1 MSENNYFSPVFVND
15 INERLEKN
23 FSDEAVRK
31 QNFNTI
37 QNIAENLNIGKK
49 FKVPQA
55 ELLYLL
61 CEKNPLELYR
71 IRQISEK
78 FKDIEHN
85 LDGSEDDKNLL
96 CRVLSNYFKEQM
108 NIDPDGLLVDKIAE
122 TFPKVLDYARDDDIT
137 ISVFYNTHHE
147 TNVTFNKR
155 EIIDKFYSVDY
166 GVLVANL
173 GQVKTPIFS
182 KRNLKEAEYEVKRL
196 DIMSQAIDSLT
207 PAKFMLFAL
216 HFDKY
221 IEKLPDIDDDL
232 AIGAIKNVVPVIKN
246 GKNKI
251 LNSVGNIWG
260 TDISDH
266 GSSGFV
272 FRCLTSRVT
281 PYNIT
286 RLCRIAEQIPSSD
299 ENRFEQ
305 IRLDAIAVN
314 DAFPRLRSYIHNQQP
329 QQHKLLKRMVLYYD
343 AVKGLNPE
351 LDVSYRTAK
360 LQRIVNYI
368 EANSPDYNISAD
380 DLFNIKKYDAQTRD
394 SQSNQTTNIEVLR
407 RLMNN
412 TTPRT
417 LETPQINDPYTK
429 HLLEELMDIEFPF
442 VRHDTYGLY
451 LQKLNNH
458 LERKMK
464 AGSIGIQPKTINSIL
479 WSERRGFL
487 LLQDMDAGYQLHAFK
502 TPWFKEILRFYELTN
517 SSQDTPNSDLNK
529 FLASIKDS
537 EMEEAYIKISHR
549 ISNEI
554 VALTQRQKK
563 DAMEYSQYIGKLN
576 ISDSEKEKQQKKI
589 KRLSGHKSRTQS
601 FRLQSGQCPVQLH
614 FAQAHALQGTGRLYE
629 KTAGKPHR
637 HRHQRLSNKEAA
649 QIAETGKANVPHQRH
664 IHYARKRA

>member
-576 ISDSEKEKQQKKI
+576 ISDSEKEKQQKKLKTSLDI
-589 KRLSGHKSRTQS
+589 KVGRNLSGYSLANALFNCISPKRTPYKALADYMKRRQESRTGIVIRDYLIKKQ
-601 FRLQSGQCPVQLH
+601 
-614 FAQAHALQGTGRLYE
+614 
-629 KTAGKPHR
+629 HR
-637 HRHQRLSNKEAA
+637 
-649 QIAETGKANVPHQRH
+649 
-664 IHYARKRA
+664 

>member
-1 MSENNYFSPVFVND
+1 MSENNYLSPVFVND

-23 FSDEAVRK
+23 FSDEEVRK

-37 QNIAENLNIGKK
+37 QNIAKNLNIGKK

-232 AIGAIKNVVPVIKN
+232 AVGAIKNVVPVIKN

-272 FRCLTSRVT
+272 FRCLTSKVT

-368 EANSPDYNISAD
+368 EANSPDYNINAD

-589 KRLSGHKSRTQS
+589 KDSLDIKVGRNLSGYSLANALFNCISPKRTPYKALADYMKRRQESRTGIVIRDYLIKKQ
-601 FRLQSGQCPVQLH
+601 
-614 FAQAHALQGTGRLYE
+614 
-629 KTAGKPHR
+629 HR
-637 HRHQRLSNKEAA
+637 
-649 QIAETGKANVPHQRH
+649 
-664 IHYARKRA
+664 

>member
-1 MSENNYFSPVFVND
+1 MSENNYLSPVFVND

-23 FSDEAVRK
+23 FSDEEVRK

-37 QNIAENLNIGKK
+37 QNIAKNLNIGKK

-85 LDGSEDDKNLL
+85 IDGSEDDKNLL

-108 NIDPDGLLVDKIAE
+108 NIDPNGLLVDKIAE

-232 AIGAIKNVVPVIKN
+232 AVGAIKNVVPVIKN

-272 FRCLTSRVT
+272 FRCLTSKVT

-368 EANSPDYNISAD
+368 EANSPDYNINAD

-517 SSQDTPNSDLNK
+517 SSQDTPDSDLNK

-576 ISDSEKEKQQKKI
+576 ISDGEKEKQQKKI
-589 KRLSGHKSRTQS
+589 KDSLDIKVGRNLSGYSLANALFNCISPKRTPYKALADYMKRRQESRTGIVIRDYLIKKQ
-601 FRLQSGQCPVQLH
+601 
-614 FAQAHALQGTGRLYE
+614 
-629 KTAGKPHR
+629 HR
-637 HRHQRLSNKEAA
+637 
-649 QIAETGKANVPHQRH
+649 
-664 IHYARKRA
+664 

>member
-1 MSENNYFSPVFVND
+1 MSENNYLSPVFVND

-23 FSDEAVRK
+23 FSDEEVRK

-37 QNIAENLNIGKK
+37 QNIAKNLNIGKK

-108 NIDPDGLLVDKIAE
+108 NIDPDGLLVNKITE

-182 KRNLKEAEYEVKRL
+182 RRNLKEAEYEVKRL

-232 AIGAIKNVVPVIKN
+232 AVGAIKNVVPVIKN

-368 EANSPDYNISAD
+368 EANSPDYNINAD

-589 KRLSGHKSRTQS
+589 KDSLDIKVGRNLSGYSLANALFNCISPKRTPYKALADYMKRRQESRTGIVIRDYLIKKQ
-601 FRLQSGQCPVQLH
+601 
-614 FAQAHALQGTGRLYE
+614 
-629 KTAGKPHR
+629 HR
-637 HRHQRLSNKEAA
+637 
-649 QIAETGKANVPHQRH
+649 
-664 IHYARKRA
+664 

>member
-1 MSENNYFSPVFVND
+1 MSENNYLSPVFVND

-23 FSDEAVRK
+23 FSDEEVRK

-37 QNIAENLNIGKK
+37 QNIAKNLNIGKK

-85 LDGSEDDKNLL
+85 IDGSEDDKNLL

-108 NIDPDGLLVDKIAE
+108 NIDPNGLLVDKIAE

-576 ISDSEKEKQQKKI
+576 ISDGEKEKQQKKI
-589 KRLSGHKSRTQS
+589 KDSLDIKVGRNLSGYSLANALFNCISPKRTPYKALADYMKRRQESRTGIVIRDYLIKKQ
-601 FRLQSGQCPVQLH
+601 
-614 FAQAHALQGTGRLYE
+614 
-629 KTAGKPHR
+629 HR
-637 HRHQRLSNKEAA
+637 
-649 QIAETGKANVPHQRH
+649 
-664 IHYARKRA
+664 

>member
-232 AIGAIKNVVPVIKN
+232 AVGAIKNVVPVIKN

-368 EANSPDYNISAD
+368 EANSPDYNINAD

-576 ISDSEKEKQQKKI
+576 ISDGEKEKQQKKI
-589 KRLSGHKSRTQS
+589 KDSLDIKVGRNLSGYSLANALFNCISPKRTPYKALADYMKRRQESRTGIVIRDYLIKKQ
-601 FRLQSGQCPVQLH
+601 
-614 FAQAHALQGTGRLYE
+614 
-629 KTAGKPHR
+629 HR
-637 HRHQRLSNKEAA
+637 
-649 QIAETGKANVPHQRH
+649 
-664 IHYARKRA
+664 

>member
-1 MSENNYFSPVFVND
+1 MLAFIHSLTQQTVFTMSENNYLSPVFVND

-23 FSDEAVRK
+23 FSDEEVRK

-37 QNIAENLNIGKK
+37 QNIAKNLNIGKK

-85 LDGSEDDKNLL
+85 IDGSEDDKNLL

-108 NIDPDGLLVDKIAE
+108 NIDPNGLLVDKIAE

-232 AIGAIKNVVPVIKN
+232 AVGAIKNVVPVIKN

-272 FRCLTSRVT
+272 FRCLTSKVT

-368 EANSPDYNISAD
+368 EANSPDYNINAD

-576 ISDSEKEKQQKKI
+576 ISDGEKEKQQKKI
-589 KRLSGHKSRTQS
+589 KDSLDIKVGRNLSGYSLANALFNCISPKRTPYKALADYMKRRQESRTGIVIRDYLIKKQ
-601 FRLQSGQCPVQLH
+601 
-614 FAQAHALQGTGRLYE
+614 
-629 KTAGKPHR
+629 HR
-637 HRHQRLSNKEAA
+637 
-649 QIAETGKANVPHQRH
+649 
-664 IHYARKRA
+664 

>member
-221 IEKLPDIDDDL
+221 TEKLPDIDDDL

-589 KRLSGHKSRTQS
+589 KDSLDIKVGRNLSGYSLANALFNCISPKRTPYKALADYMKRRQESRTGIVIRDYLIKKQ
-601 FRLQSGQCPVQLH
+601 
-614 FAQAHALQGTGRLYE
+614 
-629 KTAGKPHR
+629 HR
-637 HRHQRLSNKEAA
+637 
-649 QIAETGKANVPHQRH
+649 
-664 IHYARKRA
+664 

>member
-23 FSDEAVRK
+23 FSDEELRK

-37 QNIAENLNIGKK
+37 QNIAKNLNIGKK

-108 NIDPDGLLVDKIAE
+108 NIDPDGLLVNKITE

-182 KRNLKEAEYEVKRL
+182 RRNLKEAEYEVKRL

-232 AIGAIKNVVPVIKN
+232 AVGAIKNVVPVIKN

-589 KRLSGHKSRTQS
+589 KDSLDIKVGRNLSGYSLANALFNCISPKRTPYKALADYMKRRQESRTGIVIRDYLIKKQ
-601 FRLQSGQCPVQLH
+601 
-614 FAQAHALQGTGRLYE
+614 
-629 KTAGKPHR
+629 HR
-637 HRHQRLSNKEAA
+637 
-649 QIAETGKANVPHQRH
+649 
-664 IHYARKRA
+664 

>member
-549 ISNEI
+549 ISIEI
-554 VALTQRQKK
+554 VALTQSQKK
-563 DAMEYSQYIGKLN
+563 DAMEYSQYVGKLN

-589 KRLSGHKSRTQS
+589 KDSLDIKVGRNLSGYSLANALFNCISPKRTPYKALADYMKRRQESRTGIVIRDYLIKKQ
-601 FRLQSGQCPVQLH
+601 
-614 FAQAHALQGTGRLYE
+614 
-629 KTAGKPHR
+629 HR
-637 HRHQRLSNKEAA
+637 
-649 QIAETGKANVPHQRH
+649 
-664 IHYARKRA
+664 

>member
-429 HLLEELMDIEFPF
+429 HLLEELMVIEFPF

-589 KRLSGHKSRTQS
+589 KDSLDIKVGRNLSGYSLANALFNCISPKRTPYKALADYMKRRQESRTGIVIRDYLIKKQ
-601 FRLQSGQCPVQLH
+601 
-614 FAQAHALQGTGRLYE
+614 
-629 KTAGKPHR
+629 HR
-637 HRHQRLSNKEAA
+637 
-649 QIAETGKANVPHQRH
+649 
-664 IHYARKRA
+664 

>member
-182 KRNLKEAEYEVKRL
+182 TRNLKEAEYEVKRL

-589 KRLSGHKSRTQS
+589 KDSLDIKVGRNLSGYSLANALFNCISPKRTPYKALADYMKRRQESRTGIVIRDYLIKKQ
-601 FRLQSGQCPVQLH
+601 
-614 FAQAHALQGTGRLYE
+614 
-629 KTAGKPHR
+629 HR
-637 HRHQRLSNKEAA
+637 
-649 QIAETGKANVPHQRH
+649 
-664 IHYARKRA
+664 

>member
-1 MSENNYFSPVFVND
+1 MSENNYLSPVFVND

-23 FSDEAVRK
+23 FSDEEVRK

-37 QNIAENLNIGKK
+37 QNIAKNLNIGKK

-108 NIDPDGLLVDKIAE
+108 NIDPDGLLVNKITE

-182 KRNLKEAEYEVKRL
+182 RRNLKEAEYEVKRL

-232 AIGAIKNVVPVIKN
+232 AVGAIKNVVPVIKN

-368 EANSPDYNISAD
+368 EANSPDYNINAD

-576 ISDSEKEKQQKKI
+576 I
-589 KRLSGHKSRTQS
+589 LS
-601 FRLQSGQCPVQLH
+601 L
-614 FAQAHALQGTGRLYE
+614 
-629 KTAGKPHR
+629 
-637 HRHQRLSNKEAA
+637 
-649 QIAETGKANVPHQRH
+649 IH
-664 IHYARKRA
+664 I

>member
-1 MSENNYFSPVFVND
+1 MSENNYLSPVFVND

-23 FSDEAVRK
+23 FSDEEVRK

-37 QNIAENLNIGKK
+37 QNIAKNLNIGKK

-108 NIDPDGLLVDKIAE
+108 NIDPDGLLVNKITE

-182 KRNLKEAEYEVKRL
+182 RRNLKEAEYEVKRL

-232 AIGAIKNVVPVIKN
+232 AVGAIKNVVPVIKN

-368 EANSPDYNISAD
+368 EANSPDYNINAD

-563 DAMEYSQYIGKLN
+563 MPWN
-576 ISDSEKEKQQKKI
+576 IRSIS
-589 KRLSGHKSRTQS
+589 
-601 FRLQSGQCPVQLH
+601 
-614 FAQAHALQGTGRLYE
+614 
-629 KTAGKPHR
+629 
-637 HRHQRLSNKEAA
+637 
-649 QIAETGKANVPHQRH
+649 AN
-664 IHYARKRA
+664 

>member
-221 IEKLPDIDDDL
+221 IEKLPEIDDDL

-517 SSQDTPNSDLNK
+517 SSQGTPNSDLNK

-589 KRLSGHKSRTQS
+589 KDSLDIKVGRNLSGYSLANALFNCISPKRTPYKALADYMKRRQESRTGIVIRDYLIKKQ
-601 FRLQSGQCPVQLH
+601 
-614 FAQAHALQGTGRLYE
+614 
-629 KTAGKPHR
+629 HR
-637 HRHQRLSNKEAA
+637 
-649 QIAETGKANVPHQRH
+649 
-664 IHYARKRA
+664 

>member
-108 NIDPDGLLVDKIAE
+108 NIDPDGLLVNKITE
-122 TFPKVLDYARDDDIT
+122 TFPKVLDYARNDDIT

-232 AIGAIKNVVPVIKN
+232 AVGAIKNVVPVIKN

-368 EANSPDYNISAD
+368 EANSPDYNINAD

-576 ISDSEKEKQQKKI
+576 ISDGEKEKQQKKI
-589 KRLSGHKSRTQS
+589 KDSLDIKVGRNLSGYSLANALFNCISPKRTPYKALADYMKRRQESRTGIVIRDYLIKKQ
-601 FRLQSGQCPVQLH
+601 
-614 FAQAHALQGTGRLYE
+614 
-629 KTAGKPHR
+629 HR
-637 HRHQRLSNKEAA
+637 
-649 QIAETGKANVPHQRH
+649 
-664 IHYARKRA
+664 

>member
-417 LETPQINDPYTK
+417 LESPQINDPYTK

-589 KRLSGHKSRTQS
+589 KDSLDIKVGRNLSGYSLANALFNCISPKRTPYKALADYMKRRQESRTGIVIRDYLIKKQ
-601 FRLQSGQCPVQLH
+601 
-614 FAQAHALQGTGRLYE
+614 
-629 KTAGKPHR
+629 HR
-637 HRHQRLSNKEAA
+637 
-649 QIAETGKANVPHQRH
+649 
-664 IHYARKRA
+664 

>member
-196 DIMSQAIDSLT
+196 YIMSQAIDSLT

-589 KRLSGHKSRTQS
+589 KDSLDIKVGRNLSGYSLANALFNCISPKRTPYKALADYMKRRQESRTGIVIRDYLIKKQ
-601 FRLQSGQCPVQLH
+601 
-614 FAQAHALQGTGRLYE
+614 
-629 KTAGKPHR
+629 HR
-637 HRHQRLSNKEAA
+637 
-649 QIAETGKANVPHQRH
+649 
-664 IHYARKRA
+664 

>member
-96 CRVLSNYFKEQM
+96 CRVLSYYFKEQM
-108 NIDPDGLLVDKIAE
+108 NIVPDGLLVDKIAE
-122 TFPKVLDYARDDDIT
+122 TFPKVLDFARDDDIT

-368 EANSPDYNISAD
+368 EANSPDYNINAD

-589 KRLSGHKSRTQS
+589 KDSLDIKVGRNLSGYSLANALFNCISPKRTPYKALADYMKRRQESRTGIVIRDYLIKKQ
-601 FRLQSGQCPVQLH
+601 
-614 FAQAHALQGTGRLYE
+614 
-629 KTAGKPHR
+629 HR
-637 HRHQRLSNKEAA
+637 
-649 QIAETGKANVPHQRH
+649 
-664 IHYARKRA
+664 

>member
-1 MSENNYFSPVFVND
+1 MSENNYLSPVFVND

-23 FSDEAVRK
+23 FSDEEVRK

-37 QNIAENLNIGKK
+37 QNIAKNLNIGKK

-85 LDGSEDDKNLL
+85 IDGSEDDKNLL

-108 NIDPDGLLVDKIAE
+108 NIDPNGLLVDKIAE
-122 TFPKVLDYARDDDIT
+122 TFPKVLDYARDDNIT

-232 AIGAIKNVVPVIKN
+232 AVGAIKNVVPVIKN

-272 FRCLTSRVT
+272 FRCLTSKVT

-368 EANSPDYNISAD
+368 EANSPDYNINAD

-576 ISDSEKEKQQKKI
+576 ISDGEKEKQQKKI
-589 KRLSGHKSRTQS
+589 KDSLDIKVGRNLSGYSLANALFNCISPKRTPYKALADYMKRRQESRTGIVIRDYLIKKQ
-601 FRLQSGQCPVQLH
+601 
-614 FAQAHALQGTGRLYE
+614 
-629 KTAGKPHR
+629 HR
-637 HRHQRLSNKEAA
+637 
-649 QIAETGKANVPHQRH
+649 
-664 IHYARKRA
+664 

>member
-1 MSENNYFSPVFVND
+1 MSENNYLSPVFVND

-23 FSDEAVRK
+23 FSDEEVRK

-37 QNIAENLNIGKK
+37 QNIAKNLNIGKK

-78 FKDIEHN
+78 FKDIKHN

-108 NIDPDGLLVDKIAE
+108 NIDPDGLLVNKITE

-182 KRNLKEAEYEVKRL
+182 RRNLKEAEYEVKRL

-232 AIGAIKNVVPVIKN
+232 AVGAIKNVVPVIKN

-368 EANSPDYNISAD
+368 EANSPDYNINAD

-576 ISDSEKEKQQKKI
+576 ISDGEKEKQQKKI
-589 KRLSGHKSRTQS
+589 KDSLDIKVGRNLSGYSLANALFNCISPKRTPYKALADYMKRRQESRTGIVIRDYLIKKQ
-601 FRLQSGQCPVQLH
+601 
-614 FAQAHALQGTGRLYE
+614 
-629 KTAGKPHR
+629 HR
-637 HRHQRLSNKEAA
+637 
-649 QIAETGKANVPHQRH
+649 
-664 IHYARKRA
+664 

>member
-1 MSENNYFSPVFVND
+1 MSENNYLSPVFVND

-23 FSDEAVRK
+23 FSDEEVRK

-37 QNIAENLNIGKK
+37 QNIAKNLNIGKK

-85 LDGSEDDKNLL
+85 IDGSEDDKNLL

-108 NIDPDGLLVDKIAE
+108 NIDPNGLLVDKIAE

-232 AIGAIKNVVPVIKN
+232 AVGAIKNVVPVIKN

-272 FRCLTSRVT
+272 FRCLTSKVT

-360 LQRIVNYI
+360 LQRIVNNI
-368 EANSPDYNISAD
+368 ETNSPDYNISAD

-589 KRLSGHKSRTQS
+589 KDSLDIKVGRNLSGYSLANALFNCISPKRTPYKALADYMKRRQESRTGIVIRDYLIKKQ
-601 FRLQSGQCPVQLH
+601 
-614 FAQAHALQGTGRLYE
+614 
-629 KTAGKPHR
+629 HR
-637 HRHQRLSNKEAA
+637 
-649 QIAETGKANVPHQRH
+649 
-664 IHYARKRA
+664 

>member
-1 MSENNYFSPVFVND
+1 MNENNYFSPVFVND

-576 ISDSEKEKQQKKI
+576 ISDGEKEKQQKKI
-589 KRLSGHKSRTQS
+589 KDSLDIKVGRNLSGYSLANALFNCISPKRTPYKALADYMKRRQESRTGIVIRDYLIKKQ
-601 FRLQSGQCPVQLH
+601 
-614 FAQAHALQGTGRLYE
+614 
-629 KTAGKPHR
+629 HR
-637 HRHQRLSNKEAA
+637 
-649 QIAETGKANVPHQRH
+649 
-664 IHYARKRA
+664 

>member
-85 LDGSEDDKNLL
+85 IDGSEDDKILL

-108 NIDPDGLLVDKIAE
+108 NIDPNGLLVDKIAE

-232 AIGAIKNVVPVIKN
+232 AVGAIKNVVPVIKN

-272 FRCLTSRVT
+272 FRCLTSKVT

-368 EANSPDYNISAD
+368 EANSPDYNINAD

-576 ISDSEKEKQQKKI
+576 ISDGEKEKQQKKI
-589 KRLSGHKSRTQS
+589 KDSLDIKVGRNLSGYSLANALFNCISPKRTPYKALADYMKRRQESRTGIVIRDYLIKKQ
-601 FRLQSGQCPVQLH
+601 
-614 FAQAHALQGTGRLYE
+614 
-629 KTAGKPHR
+629 HR
-637 HRHQRLSNKEAA
+637 
-649 QIAETGKANVPHQRH
+649 
-664 IHYARKRA
+664 

>member
-49 FKVPQA
+49 FKVQQA

-589 KRLSGHKSRTQS
+589 KDSLDIKVGRNLSGYSLANALFNCISPKRTPYKALADYMKRRQESRTGIVIRDYLIKKQ
-601 FRLQSGQCPVQLH
+601 
-614 FAQAHALQGTGRLYE
+614 
-629 KTAGKPHR
+629 HR
-637 HRHQRLSNKEAA
+637 
-649 QIAETGKANVPHQRH
+649 
-664 IHYARKRA
+664 

>member
-1 MSENNYFSPVFVND
+1 MSENNYLSPVFVND

-23 FSDEAVRK
+23 FSDEEVRK

-37 QNIAENLNIGKK
+37 QNIAKNLNIGKK

-108 NIDPDGLLVDKIAE
+108 NIDPNGLLVDKIAE

-232 AIGAIKNVVPVIKN
+232 AVGAIKNVVPVIKN

-272 FRCLTSRVT
+272 FRCLTSKVT

-368 EANSPDYNISAD
+368 EANSPDYNINAD

-576 ISDSEKEKQQKKI
+576 ISDGEKEKQQKKI
-589 KRLSGHKSRTQS
+589 KDSLDIKVGRNLSGYSLANALFNCISPKRTPYKALADYMKRRQESRTGIVIRDYLIKKQ
-601 FRLQSGQCPVQLH
+601 
-614 FAQAHALQGTGRLYE
+614 
-629 KTAGKPHR
+629 HR
-637 HRHQRLSNKEAA
+637 
-649 QIAETGKANVPHQRH
+649 
-664 IHYARKRA
+664 

>member
-1 MSENNYFSPVFVND
+1 MSENNYLSPVFVND

-23 FSDEAVRK
+23 FSDEEVRK

-37 QNIAENLNIGKK
+37 QNIAKNLNIGKK

-108 NIDPDGLLVDKIAE
+108 NIDPDGLLVNKITE

-232 AIGAIKNVVPVIKN
+232 AVGAIKNVVPVIKN

-368 EANSPDYNISAD
+368 EANSPDYNINAD

-576 ISDSEKEKQQKKI
+576 ISDGEKEKQQKKLKTLWI
-589 KRLSGHKSRTQS
+589 SRSDATFPATVWPMPCSTAFRPSARLTR
-601 FRLQSGQCPVQLH
+601 RWP
-614 FAQAHALQGTGRLYE
+614 
-629 KTAGKPHR
+629 
-637 HRHQRLSNKEAA
+637 
-649 QIAETGKANVPHQRH
+649 I
-664 IHYARKRA
+664 I

>member
-1 MSENNYFSPVFVND
+1 MSENNYLSPVFVND

-23 FSDEAVRK
+23 FSDEEVRK

-37 QNIAENLNIGKK
+37 QNIAKNLNIGKK

-85 LDGSEDDKNLL
+85 IDGSEDDKNLL

-108 NIDPDGLLVDKIAE
+108 NIDPNGLLVDKIAE

-221 IEKLPDIDDDL
+221 IEKLPGIDDDL
-232 AIGAIKNVVPVIKN
+232 AVGAIKNVVPVIKN

-272 FRCLTSRVT
+272 FRCLTSKVT

-368 EANSPDYNISAD
+368 EANSPDYNINAD

-576 ISDSEKEKQQKKI
+576 ISDGEKEKQQKKI
-589 KRLSGHKSRTQS
+589 KDSLDIKVGRNLSGYSLANALFNCISPKRTPYKALADYMKRRQESRTGIVIRDYLIKKQ
-601 FRLQSGQCPVQLH
+601 
-614 FAQAHALQGTGRLYE
+614 
-629 KTAGKPHR
+629 HR
-637 HRHQRLSNKEAA
+637 
-649 QIAETGKANVPHQRH
+649 
-664 IHYARKRA
+664 

>member
-1 MSENNYFSPVFVND
+1 MNENNHLSPAFVND

-23 FSDEAVRK
+23 FSDETVRK
-31 QNFNTI
+31 KNFNTI

-61 CEKNPLELYR
+61 CEKNPPELYR

-85 LDGSEDDKNLL
+85 LDGNEDDKNLL
-96 CRVLSNYFKEQM
+96 CRVLSNYCKEQM
-108 NIDPDGLLVDKIAE
+108 NIDSDGLLIDKIAE

-147 TNVTFNKR
+147 TNVTFSKR

-343 AVKGLNPE
+343 AVKGLNPG

-380 DLFNIKKYDAQTRD
+380 DLFNIKKYDAQARD

-429 HLLEELMDIEFPF
+429 HLIEELMDIEFPF
-442 VRHDTYGLY
+442 VRHETYGLY

-502 TPWFKEILRFYELTN
+502 KPWFKEILRFYELTN
-517 SSQDTPNSDLNK
+517 SSQDTPNRDLNK

-554 VALTQRQKK
+554 MALTKRQKK
-563 DAMEYSQYIGKLN
+563 DAMEYAQYIGKLN
-576 ISDSEKEKQQKKI
+576 ISDGEKEKQQKKI
-589 KRLSGHKSRTQS
+589 KDSLDIKVGRNLSGYSLANALFNCISPKRTPYKALADHMKRRQESRTGIVIRDYLIKKQ
-601 FRLQSGQCPVQLH
+601 H
-614 FAQAHALQGTGRLYE
+614 
-629 KTAGKPHR
+629 
-637 HRHQRLSNKEAA
+637 
-649 QIAETGKANVPHQRH
+649 
-664 IHYARKRA
+664 

>member
-1 MSENNYFSPVFVND
+1 MSENNYLSPVFVND

-23 FSDEAVRK
+23 FSDEEVRK

-37 QNIAENLNIGKK
+37 QNIAKNLNIGKK

-108 NIDPDGLLVDKIAE
+108 NIDPDGLLVNKITE

-182 KRNLKEAEYEVKRL
+182 RRNLKEAEYEVKRL

-232 AIGAIKNVVPVIKN
+232 AVGAIKNVVPVIKN

-272 FRCLTSRVT
+272 FRCLTSKVT

-368 EANSPDYNISAD
+368 EANSPDYNINAD

-576 ISDSEKEKQQKKI
+576 ISDGEKEKQQKKI
-589 KRLSGHKSRTQS
+589 KDSLDIKVGRNLSGYSLANALFNCISPKRTPYKALADYMKRRQESRTGIVIRDYLIKKQ
-601 FRLQSGQCPVQLH
+601 
-614 FAQAHALQGTGRLYE
+614 
-629 KTAGKPHR
+629 HR
-637 HRHQRLSNKEAA
+637 
-649 QIAETGKANVPHQRH
+649 
-664 IHYARKRA
+664 

>member
-122 TFPKVLDYARDDDIT
+122 TFPKMLDYARDDDIT

-589 KRLSGHKSRTQS
+589 KDSLDIKVGRNLSGYSLANALFNCISPKRTPYKALADYMKRRQESRTGIVIRDYLIKKQ
-601 FRLQSGQCPVQLH
+601 
-614 FAQAHALQGTGRLYE
+614 
-629 KTAGKPHR
+629 HR
-637 HRHQRLSNKEAA
+637 
-649 QIAETGKANVPHQRH
+649 
-664 IHYARKRA
+664 